1 MVNFT
6 ISEKLS
12 ASLGLSAEYFGYS
25 DWRLTGR
32 DPNSGFLHSS
42 LSFNLSYAMK
52 ENSDLGFG
60 VTKPFH
66 QSFYG
71 DGEDFEI
78 SPSFTFSL
86 RKSF

>member
-1 MVNFT
+1 MK
-6 ISEKLS
+6 SS
-12 ASLGLSAEYFGYS
+12 ASVGLSAEYFGYS

-32 DPNSGFLHSS
+32 DPTQGFFSS

-52 ENSDLGFG
+52 ENLDLGFG

-78 SPSFTFSL
+78 SPSLTHSL
-86 RKSF
+86 YASVLIH